1 MATTCGGIWPA
12 PADASVRDDAVVGLG
27 SAPGPF
33 DPATSPGVEQLIVVR
48 PCYQTLVARH
58 IDAHGVLQYVPDL
71 AASWGT
77 SGDGLTWTFHLREDA
92 CFDDGSVVDSRAVQ
106 FSLERLL
113 ALGRGPASLVKKVL
127 SGVRIVDGRTVQLL
141 LRQPTPLALLA
152 ASEKGAA
159 IVNPRIPGA
168 DEPGDWGSQWLAT
181 RTAGSGP
188 WRLQPVAAKGLWTLE
203 RNPHAPRRDGNGTL
217 KRVQFRELRDPAVR
231 LLALQKGDIDLA
243 TAIAIQDL
251 AAVQRD
257 PSLTLLAGPVS
268 AFSNLAMN
276 TQAGPMRSLALRRA
290 VAQAIDPEAIAR
302 HLREGRATPFLGPL
316 PVGMPGAAPDSYA
329 VRVDAAAARAAVDQA
344 GARGLRLDMI
354 YPGLSQTSDTLAQ
367 YLQAVLA
374 DTGLAV
380 RLQRLN
386 LPAYIDRVGRGT
398 YDLAM
403 MGWVVDSPDPAS
415 IANVWFGADRIG
427 AGGNYAR
434 FRDEDV
440 QRLLDASLVTT
451 DAAERARQIEQA
463 VRRANAAL
471 PYAYLFQTHNWLV
484 HRSSLNGVSFDPW
497 DLFRLRPERW
507 SWRAT

>member
-168 DEPGDWGSQWLAT
+168 DEPGVGA
-181 RTAGSGP
+181 
-188 WRLQPVAAKGLWTLE
+188 
-203 RNPHAPRRDGNGTL
+203 N
-217 KRVQFRELRDPAVR
+217 
-231 LLALQKGDIDLA
+231 
-243 TAIAIQDL
+243 
-251 AAVQRD
+251 
-257 PSLTLLAGPVS
+257 LT
-268 AFSNLAMN
+268 
-276 TQAGPMRSLALRRA
+276 
-290 VAQAIDPEAIAR
+290 
-302 HLREGRATPFLGPL
+302 H
-316 PVGMPGAAPDSYA
+316 
-329 VRVDAAAARAAVDQA
+329 
-344 GARGLRLDMI
+344 
-354 YPGLSQTSDTLAQ
+354 
-367 YLQAVLA
+367 
-374 DTGLAV
+374 
-380 RLQRLN
+380 
-386 LPAYIDRVGRGT
+386 
-398 YDLAM
+398 
-403 MGWVVDSPDPAS
+403 
-415 IANVWFGADRIG
+415 
-427 AGGNYAR
+427 
-434 FRDEDV
+434 
-440 QRLLDASLVTT
+440 
-451 DAAERARQIEQA
+451 
-463 VRRANAAL
+463 
-471 PYAYLFQTHNWLV
+471 
-484 HRSSLNGVSFDPW
+484 
-497 DLFRLRPERW
+497 
-507 SWRAT
+507 